1 MKKKALLYIVIACV
15 FWGSSCIFVNALAP
29 FGFSS
34 VQMVS
39 MRGSVA
45 AIGMMVYS
53 FLTNRKLFKASL
65 KEIVL
70 FACSGLSMFGTAS
83 CYYMSMQISSVSMA
97 VVLMY
102 TAPVFVMVYSV
113 LFLGERLTK
122 MKLCA
127 LIGMLVGCCLVSG
140 IAGGVKINIPGIVT
154 GLASGIF
161 YSAYNIFTKIQM
173 RNRSNPVSASMYCF
187 VFMSIIA
194 LSMADLPSMM
204 TMTAQTP
211 GKIIP
216 LFIGI
221 GVCVCLLP
229 YFLYTLALK
238 DLPAGTASALGIL
251 EPMVATVFSVV
262 LYHEKL
268 SVYSIFGI
276 VLILGSV
283 LLLSRSEAHGMDSGD
298 EID

>member
-1 MKKKALLYIVIACV
+1 MKKKALLYIVIACI
-15 FWGSSCIFVNALAP
+15 FWGGSCIFVNALAP

-39 MRGSVA
+39 MRGLVA
-45 AIGMMVYS
+45 ALGMSVFS

-65 KEIVL
+65 KEILL
-70 FACSGLSMFGTAS
+70 FVCSGLSMFGTAS
-83 CYYMSMQISSVSMA
+83 CYYISMQVSSVSMA

-113 LFLGERLTK
+113 LFFGERLTK
-122 MKLCA
+122 MKLFA

-140 IAGGVKINIPGIVT
+140 VVGGVTINVLGVVT

-187 VFMSIIA
+187 IFMAIVA
-194 LSMADLPSMM
+194 LGAADVPSLIM
-204 TMTAQTP
+204 MTAQNP
-211 GKIIP
+211 GVIIP
-216 LFIGI
+216 LFIGL

-238 DLPAGTASALGIL
+238 ELPAGTASALGIL
-251 EPMVATVFSVV
+251 EPMAATIFSVV
-262 LYHEKL
+262 LFHEKL
-268 SVYSIFGI
+268 SFYSLCGI

-283 LLLSRSEAHGMDSGD
+283 LLLSRSDAHGMDSGD
-298 EID
+298 LTD